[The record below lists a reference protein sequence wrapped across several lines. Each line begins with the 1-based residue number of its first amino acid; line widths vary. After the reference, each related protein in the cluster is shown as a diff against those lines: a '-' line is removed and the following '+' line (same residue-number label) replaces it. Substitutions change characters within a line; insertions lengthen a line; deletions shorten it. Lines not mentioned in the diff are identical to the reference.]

1 MAARKS
7 IKTNKFGE
15 IEIIATSNK
24 VAFHDSEKP
33 MAKAI
38 ERKAWEDTAGH
49 IWVKFNN
56 RFFMLKQ
63 HWCGSFD
70 IPWVGSADY
79 VFGYAI

>member
-1 MAARKS
+1 MAARKN

-15 IEIIATSNK
+15 IEIIATSDK
-24 VAFHDSEKP
+24 VAFYDSSKP
-33 MAKAI
+33 LKAI

-56 RFFMLKQ
+56 RFFMLKLN
-63 HWCGSFD
+63 WCGSYD
-70 IPWVGSADY
+70 IPWAGSTDY

>member
-15 IEIIATSNK
+15 IEIIATSDK
-24 VAFHDSEKP
+24 VAFHTSHNP
-33 MAKAI
+33 FAKAI
-38 ERKAWEDTAGH
+38 ERKVWEDTAGH

-56 RFFMLKQ
+56 RFFMLKW
-63 HWCGSFD
+63 HWCGSYE
-70 IPWVGSADY
+70 IPWAGSDDY